1 MAPQIKMPTT
11 DDLMSM
17 WNASGLKQK
26 IIFTFLMIAAFR
38 FGVQMPLFGIN
49 NQVFANIA
57 QGNNIIGFLDLFSG
71 GALGKVSIFA
81 LGIGPYITSSII
93 IQLVSVVIPSLEK
106 LQKEEG
112 EAGRRKLSQYTR
124 VFTVV
129 LAVFQSLIFMLYL
142 HHLPGAVLPN
152 VNPIMFFISS
162 IVVLTAGSVLV
173 MWISELM
180 TEKGIGN
187 GGSLIIFIGILSGI
201 PIYASRTAQVV
212 ANNSMMQLG
221 LAVLLLIFFAAMVFI
236 VIMQEAVRKVIIV
249 NQDVCIGCMT
259 CTRVCPAAGAI
270 NVFKTNKLPYIN
282 PGYCARCEECMH
294 SCPSTAIKY
303 SSRKK
308 AFKLYSEIKS
318 YDMVSEIV
326 DKDMKRL
333 SIDLIGLNGS
343 LKKISKTLSLEF
355 DDADYEGYIQY
366 NVNDMMNRELNLSL
380 GENIEIKKFGKL
392 FESYLINRGIEVFDK
407 KCIACGE
414 CLNSCP
420 TGAISLDAPKP
431 IVIDENKCVY
441 CGRCVG
447 DCQFGAIR
455 AYDDYF
461 HSKGCDLFFSRSDL
475 KGQREADFSLASE
488 KCQSCGICVKN

>member
-1 MAPQIKMPTT
+1 MAQKMRMPTT

-17 WNASGLKQK
+17 WQASGLKEK

-49 NQVFANIA
+49 NQIFQNIA

-124 VFTVV
+124 IFTVV

-173 MWISELM
+173 MWISELI

-201 PIYASRTAQVV
+201 PIYASRTAQIV

-249 NQDVCIGCMT
+249 NPKRQVGNKVYGGMNSFI
-259 CTRVCPAAGAI
+259 P
-270 NVFKTNKLPYIN
+270 FKLN
-282 PGYCARCEECMH
+282 PGGVMPIIFAIAILLF
-294 SCPSTAIKY
+294 PSTILSLVGQAN
-303 SSRKK
+303 
-308 AFKLYSEIKS
+308 FKNEAVKTMVVHLTQILSPDGIPYYVLYFLL
-318 YDMVSEIV
+318 IV
-326 DKDMKRL
+326 ALTFFYASIMPNMQPKD
-333 SIDLIGLNGS
+333 IADN
-343 LKKISKTLSLEF
+343 LKKYGSSIPGVKPGRPTAEALDKILTKTTF
-355 DDADYEGYIQY
+355 IGAMG
-366 NVNDMMNRELNLSL
+366 L
-380 GENIEIKKFGKL
+380 GI
-392 FESYLINRGIEVFDK
+392 
-407 KCIACGE
+407 IA
-414 CLNSCP
+414 LVP
-420 TGAISLDAPKP
+420 
-431 IVIDENKCVY
+431 
-441 CGRCVG
+441 
-447 DCQFGAIR
+447 
-455 AYDDYF
+455 
-461 HSKGCDLFFSRSDL
+461 
-475 KGQREADFSLASE
+475 SLASYITNI
-488 KCQSCGICVKN
+488 KTIQGIGATSLIIMVGVALDLINQVRTHLLARNYESFLKE

>member
-249 NQDVCIGCMT
+249 NPKRQVGNKVYGGMNSFI
-259 CTRVCPAAGAI
+259 P
-270 NVFKTNKLPYIN
+270 FKLN
-282 PGYCARCEECMH
+282 PGGVMPIIFAIAILLF
-294 SCPSTAIKY
+294 PSTILSLVGQAN
-303 SSRKK
+303 
-308 AFKLYSEIKS
+308 FKSEAVKSVVIHLTQVLSPEGIPYYVLYFLLIFALTFFYASI
-318 YDMVSEIV
+318 MPNMQP
-326 DKDMKRL
+326 KD
-333 SIDLIGLNGS
+333 IADN
-343 LKKISKTLSLEF
+343 LKKYGSSIPGVKPGRPTAEALDKILTKTTF
-355 DDADYEGYIQY
+355 IGA
-366 NVNDMMNRELNLSL
+366 L
-380 GENIEIKKFGKL
+380 GL
-392 FESYLINRGIEVFDK
+392 GI
-407 KCIACGE
+407 IA
-414 CLNSCP
+414 LVP
-420 TGAISLDAPKP
+420 
-431 IVIDENKCVY
+431 
-441 CGRCVG
+441 
-447 DCQFGAIR
+447 
-455 AYDDYF
+455 
-461 HSKGCDLFFSRSDL
+461 
-475 KGQREADFSLASE
+475 SLASYATII
-488 KCQSCGICVKN
+488 KTIQGIGATSLIIMVGVALDLINQVRTHLLARNYESFLKE